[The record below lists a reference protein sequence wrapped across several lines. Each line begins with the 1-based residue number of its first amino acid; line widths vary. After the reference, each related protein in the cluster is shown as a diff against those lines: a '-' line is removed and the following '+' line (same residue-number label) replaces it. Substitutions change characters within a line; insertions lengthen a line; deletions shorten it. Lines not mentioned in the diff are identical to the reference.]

1 MSAPPRM
8 SANHGPDAPLI
19 DGPRWYRTRI
29 RSRGP
34 LLGLLLPALLG
45 GASYAALL
53 LSDAAWSGAVGLI
66 GGALAAPG
74 LLITGAPFGDRA
86 MYPIAVGAS
95 AVAWILVGWIAS
107 RRATRNPLATWNDYW
122 RHYFWMAAG
131 IWFGAGIALGVA
143 TISLGEAL
151 F

>member
-1 MSAPPRM
+1 MSAPPRV
-8 SANHGPDAPLI
+8 SADRGRDAPLI

-29 RSRGP
+29 RARGP
-34 LLGLLLPALLG
+34 LLGLLFPALIG
-45 GASYAALL
+45 SASYAVLH
-53 LSDAAWSGAVGLI
+53 LSDAAWSGAIGLI

-74 LLITGAPFGDRA
+74 LLIAGAPFGDRSV
-86 MYPIAVGAS
+86 YPVAVAAS
-95 AVAWILVGWIAS
+95 AVAWILVGLLAS

-131 IWFGAGIALGVA
+131 IWFGAGIALGIA